1 MRSQMAKRVRLFAIL
16 LLPLLGA
23 SLAGV
28 SAGDE
33 RAQPQAL
40 SIAATTGMVA
50 DTVARVAGDRVKVHA
65 LMGPAVDPHLFR
77 PTRTDIAKLAGADV
91 IFYNGLYLEAQM
103 EALLTDLAARKPVIA
118 IAERVPKHL
127 LLANADYPDKF
138 DPHVWMDPKLWTH
151 AVEAVRDALIAAD
164 EAGREQYTTNAAR
177 MIGELNR
184 LAEYASASLASV
196 PEGQRVLVTAHDAF
210 NYFGRAYNFQVLGI
224 QGIST
229 ESEAG
234 LKQIEDMVATLVE
247 RNIRA
252 IFVETSVSDRNV
264 KALIEGAGV
273 RGHSVIIGGELYSD
287 AMGAA
292 GTYEGTYI
300 GMIDHNATVITRAL
314 GGDAPVRGLN
324 GQLSVGS

>member
-1 MRSQMAKRVRLFAIL
+1 MRAVRTVIFVLAAISAGVVAALTASQAPAQQ
-16 LLPLLGA
+16 GA
-23 SLAGV
+23 SAKVLQV
-28 SAGDE
+28 T
-33 RAQPQAL
+33 
-40 SIAATTGMVA
+40 ATTGMVA
-50 DTVARVAGDRVKVHA
+50 DTVARVAGDRAKVQA

-103 EALLTDLAARKPVIA
+103 EALLADLATRKPVVA
-118 IAERVPKHL
+118 IAERVPQDR
-127 LLANADYPDKF
+127 LLANADYPDKL
-138 DPHVWMDPKLWTH
+138 DPHVWMDPKLWAH

-164 EAGREQYTTNAAR
+164 EAGRDQYTANAAR
-177 MIGELNR
+177 MISELDR
-184 LAEYASASLASV
+184 LAQYANTSLGSV

-234 LKQIEDMVATLVE
+234 LRQIEDMVATLVE

-264 KALIEGAGV
+264 KALIEGAAA
-273 RGHSVIIGGELYSD
+273 RGHTVTIGGELYSD

-292 GTYEGTYI
+292 GTYEGTFI

-314 GGDAPVRGLN
+314 GGDAPARGLN